1 LLAGLSVIAFIMLF
15 SAGMGDPFS
24 SLGKPTAISVGIM
37 IMTIAFA
44 LLAAL
49 GLITS
54 IRERGT
60 EMNRVNYWFTTT
72 SSLLHCIIVAYL
84 AWFGIIGLTTWA

>member
-1 LLAGLSVIAFIMLF
+1 MRFRYNIRSNYRINLSFAWLLSLNISIIA
-15 SAGMGDPFS
+15 
-24 SLGKPTAISVGIM
+24 M